1 MANKYK
7 YKHILIHKILKFD
20 PNLTKRN
27 NSHKVNQY
35 LLEYTNKLKKC
46 VKEIPKMQVYKN

>member
-1 MANKYK
+1 MASKYK
-7 YKHILIHKILKFD
+7 FKHILIHKILKFD